1 MFMYANQSRADGP
14 CDVTELCGAAQGLLG
29 RRGGRAPSGLEFS
42 SKCDFS
48 PEFPP
53 KCRFF
58 AKVSHF
64 TVAVPHTGPWPQR
77 YKLCLTSEAK
87 MMSLTQ
93 ALSSPLSTDGAQGKH
108 SPLYLHF

>member
-1 MFMYANQSRADGP
+1 MEAAREVSRVFMYANQSRADGP

-53 KCRFF
+53 KCRFLLKF
-58 AKVSHF
+58 PISQWQYRTLGPGLSATSCVSRQK
-64 TVAVPHTGPWPQR
+64 P
-77 YKLCLTSEAK
+77 K
-87 MMSLTQ
+87 
-93 ALSSPLSTDGAQGKH
+93 
-108 SPLYLHF
+108 